1 MSAVLAPWQIAL
13 VLVVGFFTGV
23 LSGMFGVGGAVIS
36 TPAIRALGASPLEA
50 IGSTLP
56 SILPSSISGTLR
68 YRREGLI
75 RLRTVLW
82 TGLAG
87 ATTAV
92 LGALASDK
100 VPGNGHILMII
111 TAGLVGFTAYRL
123 GRAPAAPD
131 PAGPDP
137 EDAVEVDDPQRA
149 AALAEHA
156 PDFVDPTPV
165 LAPAAPEPEPRLEW
179 WRLGIIGIAAGA
191 LSGLLGIG
199 GGVLMVPAFVSWA
212 RMGLKESL
220 GTSLACVGILAIPGM
235 ITHQLLGHINWAY
248 ALPLCIGVIP
258 GARVG
263 ANLTIRSSDR
273 TLRISVAIVLGLI
286 ASIYAVGEIVALFH

>member
-1 MSAVLAPWQIAL
+1 
-13 VLVVGFFTGV
+13 
-23 LSGMFGVGGAVIS
+23 MFGVGGAVIS
-36 TPAIRALGASPLEA
+36 TPAVRALGATPLEA

-87 ATTAV
+87 ATSAV
-92 LGALASDK
+92 LGALASDE
-100 VPGNGHILMII
+100 VPGNGHVLMIF

-131 PAGPDP
+131 PAGADR
-137 EDAVEVDDPQRA
+137 EEAVEVDDPHRA
-149 AALAEHA
+149 AALAAHA
-156 PDFVDPTPV
+156 PGEAESAPM
-165 LAPAAPEPEPRLEW
+165 LAGVAEQPEARLEW
-179 WRLGIIGIAAGA
+179 WRLSIIGVAAGA

-199 GGVLMVPAFVSWA
+199 GGVLMVPAFVTWA

-235 ITHQLLGHINWAY
+235 ITHQLLGHINWSY

-273 TLRISVAIVLGLI
+273 TLRIAVATVLGLI
-286 ASIYAVGEIVALFH
+286 ALVYAVGELIALVD